1 MAFFNVYLSFFV
13 HDDFMRIII
22 VEDEF
27 NLIDVIASSFI
38 KINYEVDIGA
48 DGEEGLYK
56 TLSDI
61 YDLIILDIMLSSM
74 EGLLF

>member
-1 MAFFNVYLSFFV
+1 
-13 HDDFMRIII
+13 MRIII

-27 NLIDVIASSFI
+27 NLTDVIASSFI

-56 TLSDI
+56 AISGI
-61 YDLIILDIMLSSM
+61 YDLIILDIMLPSM